1 MERESE
7 CTNLLLYNNFLSA
20 VLFIRSSHI
29 HICARSYEFNEKK
42 IFKCSHTRTTMDDN
56 HNHFHRHRDWVSM
69 WIWEVQSLFMFTL
82 HSTML
87 KSICFRFMRWIN
99 MIILG
104 GLLSLHTWEKRVA
117 FIKCGRFF
125 KWVYWEKKINF
136 EENFHNLKI
145 C

>member
-1 MERESE
+1 MERVSVRIYYYTIIFYLLFSLFAHRTYIYVRDL
-7 CTNLLLYNNFLSA
+7 TNLM
-20 VLFIRSSHI
+20 
-29 HICARSYEFNEKK
+29 KK
-42 IFKCSHTRTTMDDN
+42 KKFKCSHTRTTMDDN

-125 KWVYWEKKINF
+125 KWVYWEKKNQF
-136 EENFHNLKI
+136 WREFP
-145 C
+145 